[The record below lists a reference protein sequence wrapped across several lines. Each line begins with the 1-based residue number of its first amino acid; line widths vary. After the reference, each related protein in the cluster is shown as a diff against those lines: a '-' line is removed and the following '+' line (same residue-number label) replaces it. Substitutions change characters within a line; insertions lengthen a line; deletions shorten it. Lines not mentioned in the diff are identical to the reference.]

1 MPELTTVE
9 KPKIAGFVDSKF
21 KNANERRIAEAE
33 AELEEISASE
43 ENAEVEEEKTEAV
56 ETKSKEP
63 ETGEERTY
71 KKRYDDIRKLQ
82 SNTAEELKVLKAQLE
97 NAKEQGLVKPP
108 KSDEDIQAWA
118 DKYPDVAAIV
128 ETIALKKAK
137 EQSQDLEDKVQKIND
152 LQESANRDKAEAQL
166 MQLHP
171 DFEEIRGSNDFHEW
185 AEEQPSWVQN
195 SLYENDTDAYSAAR
209 AIDLYKAD
217 RNLTGKVKSKSQ
229 DNSEA
234 AKSVNTRASRSKP
247 QAENT
252 SGQIRESDV
261 DQMSS
266 QEYENNEKE
275 IMEAIK
281 TGKFIYDVSGSAR

>member
-1 MPELTTVE
+1 MPELLEVQEQNKKAFISRPNSNADKIE
-9 KPKIAGFVDSKF
+9 KEEK
-21 KNANERRIAEAE
+21 
-33 AELEEISASE
+33 ELEELIKEQESGE
-43 ENAEVEEEKTEAV
+43 ENSGHVIEDDNSPATPEEKTF
-56 ETKSKEP
+56 
-63 ETGEERTY
+63 
-71 KKRYDDIRKLQ
+71 KKRYGDLRRHSQKQQEDYENKVAALKTQLTAATNQQIKL
-82 SNTAEELKVLKAQLE
+82 
-97 NAKEQGLVKPP
+97 P
-108 KSDEDIQAWA
+108 KSEDELTEWA
-118 DKYPDVAAIV
+118 EKYPDVAAIV

-217 RNLTGKVKSKSQ
+217 RNLTGSTKAKST

-247 QAENT
+247 QSENT
-252 SGQIRESDV
+252 SGMIKESDV

-275 IMEAIK
+275 IMESIRN
-281 TGKFIYDVSGSAR
+281 GKFIYDVSGSAR

>member
-1 MPELTTVE
+1 MPEL
-9 KPKIAGFVDSKF
+9 
-21 KNANERRIAEAE
+21 
-33 AELEEISASE
+33 
-43 ENAEVEEEKTEAV
+43 AEVQEPVKKSFISKPNSNADKIEKEEEELKKLIKEQEDGTEVEAQEDEDEASSPEEKTF
-56 ETKSKEP
+56 
-63 ETGEERTY
+63 R
-71 KKRYDDIRKLQ
+71 KRYGDLRRHSQKQREDYENKLAALKTQ
-82 SNTAEELKVLKAQLE
+82 LTAATNQQIKL
-97 NAKEQGLVKPP
+97 P
-108 KSDEDIQAWA
+108 KSEDELTEWVE
-118 DKYPDVAAIV
+118 KYPDVAAIV

-137 EQSQDLEDKVQKIND
+137 EQSQDLEDKVQKINE
-152 LQESANRDKAEAQL
+152 LQESANRDKAEVQL

-171 DFEEIRGSNDFHEW
+171 DFEDIRTSDDFHEW

-217 RNLTGKVKSKSQ
+217 RNLTGKTKAKST

-234 AKSVNTRASRSKP
+234 AKSVNTRASRSRP
-247 QAENT
+247 QSENT
-252 SGQIRESDV
+252 SGMIKESDV

-281 TGKFIYDVSGSAR
+281 TGKFIYDISGSAR

>member
-1 MPELTTVE
+1 MPELLEVQEQNKKAFISRPNSNADKIE
-9 KPKIAGFVDSKF
+9 KEEK
-21 KNANERRIAEAE
+21 
-33 AELEEISASE
+33 ELEELIKEQESGEDNSGHVIEDDNSPATP
-43 ENAEVEEEKTEAV
+43 EEKTF
-56 ETKSKEP
+56 
-63 ETGEERTY
+63 
-71 KKRYDDIRKLQ
+71 KKRYGDLRRHSQKQQEDYENKVAALKTQLTAATNQQIKL
-82 SNTAEELKVLKAQLE
+82 
-97 NAKEQGLVKPP
+97 P
-108 KSDEDIQAWA
+108 KSEDELTEWA
-118 DKYPDVAAIV
+118 EKYPDVAAIV

-217 RNLTGKVKSKSQ
+217 RNLTGSTKAKST

-247 QAENT
+247 QSENT
-252 SGQIRESDV
+252 SGMIKESDV

-275 IMEAIK
+275 IMESIRN
-281 TGKFIYDVSGSAR
+281 GKFIYDVSGSAR

>member
-1 MPELTTVE
+1 MPELLEVQEQNKKAFISRPNSNADKIE
-9 KPKIAGFVDSKF
+9 KEEK
-21 KNANERRIAEAE
+21 
-33 AELEEISASE
+33 ELEELIKEQESGEDNSGHVIEDDNSPATP
-43 ENAEVEEEKTEAV
+43 EEKTF
-56 ETKSKEP
+56 
-63 ETGEERTY
+63 
-71 KKRYDDIRKLQ
+71 KKRYGDLRRHSQKQQEDYENKVAALKTQLTAATNQQIKL
-82 SNTAEELKVLKAQLE
+82 
-97 NAKEQGLVKPP
+97 P
-108 KSDEDIQAWA
+108 KSEDELTEWA
-118 DKYPDVAAIV
+118 EKYPDIAAIV

-217 RNLTGKVKSKSQ
+217 RNLTGKTKAKST

-247 QAENT
+247 QSENT
-252 SGQIRESDV
+252 AGMIKESDV

-275 IMEAIK
+275 IMESIRN
-281 TGKFIYDVSGSAR
+281 GKFIYDVSGSAR

>member
-1 MPELTTVE
+1 MPELLEVQEQNKKAFISRPNSNADKIE
-9 KPKIAGFVDSKF
+9 KEEK
-21 KNANERRIAEAE
+21 
-33 AELEEISASE
+33 ELEELIKEQESGEDNSGHVIEDDNSPATP
-43 ENAEVEEEKTEAV
+43 EEKTF
-56 ETKSKEP
+56 
-63 ETGEERTY
+63 
-71 KKRYDDIRKLQ
+71 KKRYGDLRRHSQKQQEDYENKVAALKTQLTAATNQQIKL
-82 SNTAEELKVLKAQLE
+82 
-97 NAKEQGLVKPP
+97 P
-108 KSDEDIQAWA
+108 KSEDELTEWA
-118 DKYPDVAAIV
+118 EKYPDVAAIV

-217 RNLTGKVKSKSQ
+217 RNLTGKTKAKST

-247 QAENT
+247 QSENT
-252 SGQIRESDV
+252 AGMIKESDV

-275 IMEAIK
+275 IMESIRN
-281 TGKFIYDVSGSAR
+281 GKFIYDVSGSAR

>member
-1 MPELTTVE
+1 MPELLEVQEQTKKAFISRPNSNADKIE
-9 KPKIAGFVDSKF
+9 KEEK
-21 KNANERRIAEAE
+21 
-33 AELEEISASE
+33 ELEELIKEQESGE
-43 ENAEVEEEKTEAV
+43 ENSGHVIEDDNSPATPEEKTF
-56 ETKSKEP
+56 
-63 ETGEERTY
+63 
-71 KKRYDDIRKLQ
+71 KKRYGDLRRHSQKQQEDYENKLAALKTQ
-82 SNTAEELKVLKAQLE
+82 LTAATNQQIKL
-97 NAKEQGLVKPP
+97 P
-108 KSDEDIQAWA
+108 KSEDELTEWA
-118 DKYPDVAAIV
+118 EKYPDVAAIV
-128 ETIALKKAK
+128 ETIALKKAR
-137 EQSQDLEDKVQKIND
+137 EQSQDLEDKVQKINE

-171 DFEEIRGSNDFHEW
+171 DFSEIRGSDDFHDW

-217 RNLTGKVKSKSQ
+217 RNLTGSTKAKST

-247 QAENT
+247 QSENT
-252 SGQIRESDV
+252 SGMIKESDV

-275 IMEAIK
+275 IMESIRN
-281 TGKFIYDVSGSAR
+281 GKFIYDVSGSAR

>member
-1 MPELTTVE
+1 MPELLEVQEQTKKAFISRPNSNADKIE
-9 KPKIAGFVDSKF
+9 KEEK
-21 KNANERRIAEAE
+21 
-33 AELEEISASE
+33 ELEELIKEQESGE
-43 ENAEVEEEKTEAV
+43 ENSGHVIEDDNSPATPEEKTF
-56 ETKSKEP
+56 
-63 ETGEERTY
+63 
-71 KKRYDDIRKLQ
+71 KKRYGDLRRHSQKQQEDYENKLAALKTQ
-82 SNTAEELKVLKAQLE
+82 LTAATNQQIKL
-97 NAKEQGLVKPP
+97 P
-108 KSDEDIQAWA
+108 KSEDELTEWA
-118 DKYPDVAAIV
+118 EKYPDVAAIV

-137 EQSQDLEDKVQKIND
+137 EQSQDLEDKVQKINE

-171 DFEEIRGSNDFHEW
+171 DFEEIRGANDFHEW

-217 RNLTGKVKSKSQ
+217 RNLTGKTKAKST

-234 AKSVNTRASRSKP
+234 AKSVNTRASRSRP
-247 QAENT
+247 QSENT
-252 SGQIRESDV
+252 SGMIKESDV

-275 IMEAIK
+275 IMESIRN
-281 TGKFIYDVSGSAR
+281 GKFIYDVSGSAR